1 MPFSSESGKA
11 AIKRL
16 MQRIKPQTGL
26 DIGCGSGTYPKL
38 FPETMWHGVE
48 AWEPYFKKYD
58 LGSLYSEL
66 WLSDVR
72 EWEPTRNYDVA
83 IAGDVLEHMDKEDA
97 IELLKRLQSRATYV
111 IISIPIGHYPQG
123 EYEGNPYE
131 RHVKDDWSD
140 AEVREAFGEPLFGQ
154 VDNEIG
160 VYLYGDAKELSSTS
174 GVYCITHKDSGKQYV
189 GKSAN
194 MYGRWGQHR
203 RDSVSNRYKTEFY
216 NALRAHGLDAFL
228 WQVLEFCDKD
238 QLDSREVHWISA
250 LNTFGGDGYNHTLG
264 GDGLTAGSRHSEHA
278 NAEKSKRQKGKSH
291 SPEHN
296 AAVSKALSGQKRPEH
311 VMKKLLDGAVRYRKG
326 RPLDEKH
333 KRKLSSSQKGR
344 RNLPEAY
351 TKGWETRRANIN
363 RKKLKIVISAIS
375 KNEAMF
381 VERFCNSARD
391 ADGIYIADTGSA
403 DKTIAIAKASGA
415 IVSEIC
421 ITPWR
426 FDDARNAAIALLPR
440 DADVVVSLDL
450 DEELQ
455 PGWREEIER
464 VWVDGTTRLRYGFDW
479 GAGLVFKYEKIFSR
493 HGYRFL
499 HPCHEYPTPYLINEQ
514 YADTDMLL
522 VIHKPDNT
530 KSRGQYLPLLEMSVK
545 EDPIDP
551 RNAFYYAR
559 ELSFHGHWHRA
570 IEECN
575 RYLALPGANW
585 PNERCYAYRVISRCY
600 DALGD
605 WEAAVKAAR
614 QGVIEAPYTREP
626 WCEITKLTYQRHQW
640 AECYG
645 AAMSALAIE
654 QREWVYTVD
663 PAVWGAMPHDY
674 ASIAAYHL
682 GMFPE
687 SLKHVKLAIELDP
700 ADERFKSNLTLIEEA
715 LGQVG

>member
-11 AIKRL
+11 AIKQL
-16 MQRIKPQTGL
+16 MRRIKPQTGL
-26 DIGCGSGTYPKL
+26 DIGCGSGTYAKL
-38 FPETMWHGVE
+38 FPETIWHGVE
-48 AWEPYFKKYD
+48 AWEPYFEKYD
-58 LGSLYSEL
+58 LNSLYSEL

-97 IELLKRLQSRATYV
+97 IKLLKRLQFHATYV
-111 IISIPIGHYPQG
+111 IVSIPIGHYPQG

-131 RHVKDDWSD
+131 RHIKDDWSD

-160 VYLYGDAKELSSTS
+160 VYLYGNKP
-174 GVYCITHKDSGKQYV
+174 V
-189 GKSAN
+189 
-194 MYGRWGQHR
+194 
-203 RDSVSNRYKTEFY
+203 
-216 NALRAHGLDAFL
+216 
-228 WQVLEFCDKD
+228 
-238 QLDSREVHWISA
+238 
-250 LNTFGGDGYNHTLG
+250 
-264 GDGLTAGSRHSEHA
+264 
-278 NAEKSKRQKGKSH
+278 
-291 SPEHN
+291 P
-296 AAVSKALSGQKRPEH
+296 
-311 VMKKLLDGAVRYRKG
+311 
-326 RPLDEKH
+326 
-333 KRKLSSSQKGR
+333 
-344 RNLPEAY
+344 
-351 TKGWETRRANIN
+351 
-363 RKKLKIVISAIS
+363 LKICVYAIS
-375 KNEAMF
+375 KNEEMF
-381 VERFCNSARD
+381 VERFCHAAQA
-391 ADGIYIADTGSA
+391 ADMIVIADTGST
-403 DKTIAIAKASGA
+403 DKTTALAEQCGAS
-415 IVSEIC
+415 VHEIC

-426 FDDARNAAIALLPR
+426 FDDARNAALALLPR
-440 DADVVVSLDL
+440 DIDVCVSLDL

-455 PGWREEIER
+455 PGWRDEIER
-464 VWVDGTTRLRYGFDW
+464 VWTEGTTRLRYGFDW
-479 GAGLVFKYEKIFSR
+479 GSGIVFKYEKIHAR
-493 HGYRFL
+493 HGYRWV
-499 HPCHEYPTPYLINEQ
+499 HPCHEYPTPYLISEQ

-559 ELSFHGHWHRA
+559 ELSFHGHWNRA

-575 RYLALPGANW
+575 RYLALPAADW

-605 WEAAVKAAR
+605 WEAAIKAAR

-626 WCEITKLTYQRHQW
+626 WCEIAKLTYQRHQW

-687 SLKHVKLAIELDP
+687 ALKHVKLAIELNP
-700 ADERFKSNLTLIEEA
+700 ADERLKSNLTLIKEA
-715 LGQVG
+715 LGQAG